1 MIVAALYQFIEI
13 EDEDEA
19 HRIVREMRD
28 VMNKYDVRGNVRVA
42 REGVNGTISGDREGV
57 EKFLDVVK
65 GVRAKRRNE
74 LIYKEAVSK
83 THVYKRQL

>member
-1 MIVAALYQFIEI
+1 MYHYYYHRHHHHRKISRFLHKTHFAKILKNDDCGRLYQFIEI

-42 REGVNGTISGDREGV
+42 REGVTER
-57 EKFLDVVK
+57 
-65 GVRAKRRNE
+65 
-74 LIYKEAVSK
+74 
-83 THVYKRQL
+83 